1 VKAVISTTT
10 TRAPG
15 VKARG
20 HGHRHTSGHEHD
32 FEPVRGLPED
42 LPAGE
47 KVLWQGGP
55 DVLTLAIR
63 AFHLR
68 KIAIYFGLLLTYQAA
83 WVLASGGTAAAV
95 LLSLAWPAGLALL
108 GLGAVALLA
117 YLSARTTVYT
127 ITNRRVVM
135 RVGIVLTLAFNL
147 PFSRITAAAVKPG
160 RDGSGDISLS
170 LDDRDHIAW
179 LTLWPHARPWKLA
192 RPQPTFRCVKDAAA
206 VGQVL
211 AEQWALATGRT
222 LTASAAVEAP
232 DAPAA
237 AALPAAAAAQP
248 SPSALPQGRLMGQAA
263 FTTR

>member
-1 VKAVISTTT
+1 MKAVISNTPSL
-10 TRAPG
+10 APG
-15 VKARG
+15 LKAQG

-47 KVLWQGGP
+47 KLLWQGSP
-55 DVLTLAIR
+55 DVRMLAIR

-68 KIAIYFGLLLTYQAA
+68 KIAIYFGLLLAYQAA
-83 WVLASGGTAAAV
+83 WVMASGGGFKSV
-95 LLSLAWPAGLALL
+95 LMALAWPTGLALM

-160 RDGSGDISLS
+160 RRGSGDISLL

-179 LTLWPHARPWKLA
+179 LTLWPHARPWKVA
-192 RPQPTFRCVKDAAA
+192 KPQPTFRCIKDAGAVGQLLAGQWAQATGRPLIAAA
-206 VGQVL
+206 VPDTAAVPAVQ
-211 AEQWALATGRT
+211 ATHP
-222 LTASAAVEAP
+222 TASAT
-232 DAPAA
+232 
-237 AALPAAAAAQP
+237 
-248 SPSALPQGRLMGQAA
+248 SQGRLMGQAA